1 MFGNIGDLTGYVKS
15 SEKNLLIRKST
26 FCKKVTVDKDE
37 KSPFKVQLFWE
48 GHKNLHIR
56 PYGFDIYLLNVKTIR
71 KIAQLFLAFSEN
83 LNFIE
88 FKNFSR

>member
-1 MFGNIGDLTGYVKS
+1 MIFLKQMGVEY
-15 SEKNLLIRKST
+15 LI
-26 FCKKVTVDKDE
+26 E
-37 KSPFKVQLFWE
+37 VQLFWE
-48 GHKNLHIR
+48 GHKNFRH
-56 PYGFDIYLLNVKTIR
+56 PSYGFDIYLLNVKTIR